1 MKTNDFSS
9 IVKQYRVIFFDA
21 YGVIKNA
28 HGLIPGVID
37 TFSFLK
43 ENQIE
48 YFVLTNDAS
57 RGPIDLAI
65 DYHKHGLTA
74 IDAGKIIS
82 SGMLAREYLLYKV
95 KQGTLA
101 YLGTQASAHYIEAI
115 GLKTLSIKDVN
126 VDDSEHISALVLL
139 DDEGFDWNH
148 DINKVINLLRKRN
161 IPVIIANTDKRYPVS
176 QEHVAIAIGAVA
188 DMIERVVGKT
198 FIRFGKPDSQMF
210 HFAYEH
216 VLQTVHVRK
225 DQILMVGD
233 TLTTDIIGGNKFGI
247 DTMLVLSGNT
257 QPEKARL
264 LIRTTGIIPNFICH
278 SIAVEPDGIA

>member
-1 MKTNDFSS
+1 MKNNDFAS
-9 IVKQYRVIFFDA
+9 IAQQYRVIFFDA

-28 HGLIPGVID
+28 HGLIDGVVD
-37 TFSFLK
+37 TFQFLSD
-43 ENQIE
+43 NQIE
-48 YFVLTNDAS
+48 FFVLTNDAS
-57 RGPIDLAI
+57 RGPDELANA
-65 DYHKHGLTA
+65 YHKRGLTA
-74 IDAGKIIS
+74 IDAAKIIS

-101 YLGTQASAHYIEAI
+101 FLGTQASAHYIEAI
-115 GLKTLSIKDVN
+115 GLKTISIKDV
-126 VDDSEHISALVLL
+126 DLRDSEEISALVLL
-139 DDEGFDWNH
+139 DDEGFDWNN
-148 DINKVINLLRKRN
+148 DINKAINLLRHKN
-161 IPVIIANTDKRYPVS
+161 IPVIVANTDERYPVS
-176 QEHVAIAIGAVA
+176 QDQVAIAIGAVA

-278 SIAVEPDGIA
+278 SIAIE

>member
-1 MKTNDFSS
+1 MKTNDFAT
-9 IVKQYRVIFFDA
+9 IAQQYRVIFFDA

-28 HGLIPGVID
+28 HGLIDGVAD
-37 TFSFLK
+37 TFQFLR
-43 ENQIE
+43 EHQIE
-48 YFVLTNDAS
+48 FFVLTNDAS
-57 RGPIDLAI
+57 RGPAELANA
-65 DYHKHGLTA
+65 YHKRGLTA

-101 YLGTQASAHYIEAI
+101 FLGTQASAHYIEAI
-115 GLKTLSIKDVN
+115 GLKTISIKDV
-126 VDDSEHISALVLL
+126 DLSDSEEISALVLL
-139 DDEGFDWNH
+139 DDEGFDWNN
-148 DINKVINLLRKRN
+148 DINKAINLLRRRN
-161 IPVIIANTDKRYPVS
+161 IPVIVANTDERYPVS
-176 QEHVAIAIGAVA
+176 QDHVAIAIGAVA

-216 VLQTVHVRK
+216 MLQTVHVRK

-264 LIRTTGIIPNFICH
+264 LIRTTGIIPNFICN
-278 SIAVEPDGIA
+278 SIALR